1 MINRVTE
8 MLTHEGATFDLIRHR
23 RVITAQ
29 ERAAACHISGR
40 SLAKVVVVQDATDD
54 WFALAVVPAAS
65 ALDVVALREV
75 TGRPRLRVAREP
87 EFARLFPDCDLGA
100 MPPFGRLYGGLDVFV
115 DRTLAETPELVC
127 EAGAHDEE
135 LRMPMSEYLRIERP
149 DVVAITPRRRVAA

>member
-8 MLTHEGATFDLIRHR
+8 MLTREGATFDLIRHR

-40 SLAKVVVVQDATDD
+40 TLAKVVVVHDPTED

-65 ALDVVALREV
+65 LLDVVALREV

-87 EFARLFPDCDLGA
+87 EFARLFPDCDIGA
-100 MPPFGRLYGGLDVFV
+100 MPPFGRLYGGLEVFM
-115 DRTLAETPELVC
+115 DHGLAEAHELVC

-149 DVVAITPRRRVAA
+149 DIAALTPRRRAA